1 MDWWTFFFG
10 VWAGAATV
18 MMLRYRR
25 VARQALDLAE
35 SCNKGWAITIDG
47 LRDALTVI
55 DSQQN
60 STAIENG
67 MEIIARAQ
75 RRIEPSRSDG
85 PRPVERK
92 DLVN

>member
-35 SCNKGWAITIDG
+35 GCNKSWAITIEG
-47 LRDALTVI
+47 LRDALTLI
-55 DSQQN
+55 DSQQHPDLIDDG
-60 STAIENG
+60 AK
-67 MEIIARAQ
+67 IIITRA
-75 RRIEPSRSDG
+75 
-85 PRPVERK
+85 RPVERK
-92 DLVN
+92 NLLN